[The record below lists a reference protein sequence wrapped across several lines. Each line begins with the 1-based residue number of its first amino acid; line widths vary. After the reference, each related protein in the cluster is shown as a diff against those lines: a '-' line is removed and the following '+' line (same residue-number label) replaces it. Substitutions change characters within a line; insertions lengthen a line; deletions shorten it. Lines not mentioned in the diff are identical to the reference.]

1 LVAFARSLRRAGVA
15 VPVDNVVQ
23 YVRAIEAV
31 GIDRR
36 DPVYWAGR
44 AVLIHRH
51 EDVGTYDR
59 IFDSFWWGGSG
70 VVGFATFV
78 TAILRRGGYGRSRCT
93 IE

>member
-1 LVAFARSLRRAGVA
+1 MPRQSVSWWRSPDVFAAPACA

-44 AVLIHRH
+44 TVLIHRH
-51 EDVGTYDR
+51 EDVDTYDR
-59 IFDSFWWGGSG
+59 SLRL
-70 VVGFATFV
+70 VLVG
-78 TAILRRGGYGRSRCT
+78 
-93 IE
+93 